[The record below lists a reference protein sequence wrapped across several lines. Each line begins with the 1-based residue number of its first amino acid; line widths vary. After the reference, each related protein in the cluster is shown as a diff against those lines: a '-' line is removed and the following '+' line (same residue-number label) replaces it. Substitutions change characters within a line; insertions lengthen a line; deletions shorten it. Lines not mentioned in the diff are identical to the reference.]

1 MAFLLEVISL
11 EAKKAGADPDLWGED
26 ETYIKINSKNVLN
39 GYLSFNTGTAQQIDH
54 QPQLFR
60 DNAKIDLYDKD
71 FGFWNSDD
79 HMGGITIRPNTS
91 DPFGVPVVNQVTL
104 KGSGSEYL
112 VTYQTI
118 NLNPVPW
125 G

>member
-1 MAFLLEVISL
+1 MAFLVEVISL

-26 ETYIKINSKNVLN
+26 ETYIKINSKKVWQD
-39 GYLSFNTGTAQQIDH
+39 SFSTGTARQVDH

-60 DNAKIDLYDKD
+60 DNAKISLYDED

-79 HMGGITIRPNTS
+79 HMGSITIRPNTN
-91 DPFGVPVVNQVTL
+91 DPFNTPVINQVTL

-112 VTYQTI
+112 VTYQTT
-118 NLNPVPW
+118 NLSPVPW

>member
-11 EAKKAGADPDLWGED
+11 EAKKAGADPELWGED
-26 ETYIKINSKNVLN
+26 ETYIKINSKKVWQD
-39 GYLSFNTGTAQQIDH
+39 SFSTGETLQVDH

-79 HMGGITIRPNTS
+79 HMGSITIRPNTS
-91 DPFGVPVVNQVTL
+91 EPYNQPVVNQVTL
-104 KGSGSEYL
+104 TGGGSEYL
-112 VTYQTI
+112 VTYQTTH
-118 NLNPVPW
+118 LPPSPW